1 MHWILILKIV
11 VSGQL
16 TYEERSF
23 PTKAACDMNGR
34 YWLAEQLVEVQAIDF
49 AITYKC
55 VKEV

>member
-23 PTKAACDMNGR
+23 PTKATCDMNGR
-34 YWLAEQLVEVQAIDF
+34 HWLAEQLVEVQAIDF